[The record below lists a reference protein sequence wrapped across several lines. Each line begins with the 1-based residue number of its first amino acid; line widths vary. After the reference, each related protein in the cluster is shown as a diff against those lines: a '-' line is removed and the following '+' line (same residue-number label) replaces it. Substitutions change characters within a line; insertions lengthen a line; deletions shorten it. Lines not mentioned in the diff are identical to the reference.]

1 MNSQNKIGKYL
12 LFYLWVAFFYS
23 LYSVILDNIF
33 FNIDYGAD
41 RGFLQSISY
50 YFFYFIIVFFPIAV
64 PLVFFYN
71 WVVLNGFE
79 NLTGKHFIRVF
90 FGIFIGLMI
99 GLSMR
104 RAGASFYIGHLRPLK
119 NCILFSL
126 VGVSVELIRIVKAKY
141 NEQRRVEKEVTQS
154 AKE

>member
-1 MNSQNKIGKYL
+1 MISESKIGKYL
-12 LFYLWVAFFYS
+12 LFYLGVAFLYSFYS
-23 LYSVILDNIF
+23 VVLDNIF
-33 FNIDYGAD
+33 FDIDYGTD

-79 NLTGKHFIRVF
+79 NLTGKHFIRIF
-90 FGIFIGLMI
+90 FGFFIGLMI

-126 VGVSVELIRIVKAKY
+126 VGVSAELIRIALAKY
-141 NEQRRVEKEVTQS
+141 INQRKVKNGIT
-154 AKE
+154 

>member
-1 MNSQNKIGKYL
+1 MNSLNTIGKYVSA
-12 LFYLWVAFFYS
+12 YLWITFFYS
-23 LYSVILDNIF
+23 FYSVILDHIF

-64 PLVFFYN
+64 PVVFFYN
-71 WVVLNGFE
+71 WIILNAFE
-79 NLTGKHFIRVF
+79 NLAYKHFIRLF
-90 FGIFIGLMI
+90 FGIFIGLII

-104 RAGASFYIGHLRPLK
+104 RTGASFYIGHLRPLK

-126 VGVSVELIRIVKAKY
+126 VGVSIELIRIVKVK
-141 NEQRRVEKEVTQS
+141 NNNRDRTK
-154 AKE
+154 KIL